1 MTTIIQHHLYGRI
14 TYDENFW
21 TGKKNISIN
30 GVTLTKEGK
39 NTYLYNDGQQQFAVS
54 VKGSFLTGVK
64 LIILDESIEITKP
77 ATWYEIACSVAV
89 CVLIIVWGN
98 NVALCSIV
106 PIVGGAIGGAISG
119 VMGVLNLYAMRS
131 VKNVGIKLAI
141 FAGMLVATFG
151 ICYVLALLLLAALA
165 TVA

>member
-1 MTTIIQHHLYGRI
+1 M
-14 TYDENFW
+14 
-21 TGKKNISIN
+21 
-30 GVTLTKEGK
+30 
-39 NTYLYNDGQQQFAVS
+39 
-54 VKGSFLTGVK
+54 
-64 LIILDESIEITKP
+64 
-77 ATWYEIACSVAV
+77 AV

-151 ICYVLALLLLAALA
+151 ICYVLALLLLSALA